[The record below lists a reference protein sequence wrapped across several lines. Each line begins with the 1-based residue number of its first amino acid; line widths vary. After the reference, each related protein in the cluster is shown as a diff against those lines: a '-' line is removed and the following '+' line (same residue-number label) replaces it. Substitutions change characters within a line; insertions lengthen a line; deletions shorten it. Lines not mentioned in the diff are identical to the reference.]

1 MATVAKSGVD
11 VFYVLPRFVEKATLF
26 KDKVPSAATFGD
38 GPHTK
43 PANELQSNTLLLSPV
58 LPVVLL

>member
-1 MATVAKSGVD
+1 MATVAKSAVY
-11 VFYVLPRFVEKATLF
+11 VFYVLPRFVEKPTLF
-26 KDKVPSAATFGD
+26 KDNAPSAATFGD

-43 PANELQSNTLLLSPV
+43 PTNELQSNTFLLSLV